1 MVAKSKKGTLTK
13 QNIINAAKQLFY
25 ENGYNKTGIQ
35 DIADYANVK
44 LGTITYYFKKKDDM
58 ISDIYNTFFMALYDY
73 VSEASE
79 KDLNLYTKY
88 CFTLVL
94 YYNAILSDPHNTL
107 LYYEVLVKDVDNGGR
122 LSITK
127 TLNRS
132 CLDFLNKSYTD
143 EDLDVIAMAEF
154 GSPKKNCSSITMNAK
169 LNFERDQM
177 CFYFVKTL
185 FRLMDLDGDMIQNTI
200 KQAFDFLRNK
210 IRSISGFWFKQKSTR
225 IVAIRVDFYYGL
237 SPLVK
242 AVFKLYHHFIGETEA
257 ISLDRHL
264 IAPEPFG
271 NSQFIFIQSD
281 GIITVQVCKKA
292 KEKRI

>member
-107 LYYEVLVKDVDNGGR
+107 LYYEVLVKNVDNGGR

-154 GSPKKNCSSITMNAK
+154 GSRKELFINYY
-169 LNFERDQM
+169 EREIEFGKDQM

-185 FRLMDLDGDMIQNTI
+185 FILMDLDGDMIQNTI
-200 KQAFDFLRNK
+200 NQAFEFLRSKNPEH
-210 IRSISGFWFKQKSTR
+210 IRF
-225 IVAIRVDFYYGL
+225 
-237 SPLVK
+237 LV
-242 AVFKLYHHFIGETEA
+242 
-257 ISLDRHL
+257 
-264 IAPEPFG
+264 
-271 NSQFIFIQSD
+271 
-281 GIITVQVCKKA
+281 
-292 KEKRI
+292 

>member
-94 YYNAILSDPHNTL
+94 YY
-107 LYYEVLVKDVDNGGR
+107 EVLVKNVDNGGR

-154 GSPKKNCSSITMNAK
+154 GSRKELFINYY
-169 LNFERDQM
+169 EREIEFGKDQM

-200 KQAFDFLRNK
+200 NQAFEFLRSKNPEH
-210 IRSISGFWFKQKSTR
+210 IRF
-225 IVAIRVDFYYGL
+225 
-237 SPLVK
+237 LV
-242 AVFKLYHHFIGETEA
+242 
-257 ISLDRHL
+257 
-264 IAPEPFG
+264 
-271 NSQFIFIQSD
+271 
-281 GIITVQVCKKA
+281 
-292 KEKRI
+292 